1 MIFDTESTKQVQ
13 ILVEYVTDTGSAFA
27 VTPQGDTV
35 FLNARLV
42 NRMNVEA
49 GDVYNAFLL
58 PNYPDKRDD
67 TPWRAMRVELAPVT
81 PMIDNIKLSREDQE
95 MLERAEY
102 EEKEAR
108 IVEYMREY
116 GGASTVLE
124 LSTALDLE
132 PSDVQS
138 ILDHNRLTH
147 LGDLGSSQLF
157 MKVDAYMLLSE
168 DN

>member
-1 MIFDTESTKQVQ
+1 MMIFDTESTKQVQ

-102 EEKEAR
+102 EEKER
-108 IVEYMREY
+108 
-116 GGASTVLE
+116 GL
-124 LSTALDLE
+124 LSTCESMVGHRRCL
-132 PSDVQS
+132 SFR
-138 ILDHNRLTH
+138 RLWIWNPRTFSRFWITT
-147 LGDLGSSQLF
+147 GSHSC
-157 MKVDAYMLLSE
+157 S
-168 DN
+168 

>member
-1 MIFDTESTKQVQ
+1 MMIFDTESTKQVQ

-67 TPWRAMRVELAPVT
+67 TPWRAMRVELA
-81 PMIDNIKLSREDQE
+81 Q
-95 MLERAEY
+95 
-102 EEKEAR
+102 
-108 IVEYMREY
+108 
-116 GGASTVLE
+116 
-124 LSTALDLE
+124 
-132 PSDVQS
+132 
-138 ILDHNRLTH
+138 
-147 LGDLGSSQLF
+147 
-157 MKVDAYMLLSE
+157 
-168 DN
+168 